1 MIKLLLFVVVIILL
15 FVLIRIIIRINDK
28 NNSNDNISN
37 NINTNDML
45 DEYELEE
52 LNNQDNIESFDQV
65 NISKVDYEKIR
76 NDEFNDQFF
85 NFQNR
90 LNGSSDNIDSSVDKV
105 NRFRN
110 SKFGFTN
117 ESAHGM
123 KIKDISDYFIKH

>member
-1 MIKLLLFVVVIILL
+1 MIKLLLLVVVIILL
-15 FVLIRIIIRINDK
+15 FILIRIIIRINNK
-28 NNSNDNISN
+28 NENNSE
-37 NINTNDML
+37 INSVDAEML

-52 LNNQDNIESFDQV
+52 LNDQDNIESFNEV

-85 NFQNR
+85 NFRNR
-90 LNGSSDNIDSSVDKV
+90 LNGSSDNIDSSVDKI

>member
-1 MIKLLLFVVVIILL
+1 MIKLLLLVVVIILL
-15 FVLIRIIIRINDK
+15 FVLIRIIIRINNK
-28 NNSNDNISN
+28 SENNSE
-37 NINTNDML
+37 INSVDAEML

-52 LNNQDNIESFDQV
+52 LNDQDNIESFNEV

-85 NFQNR
+85 NFRNR
-90 LNGSSDNIDSSVDKV
+90 LNGSSDNIDSSVDKI

-117 ESAHGM
+117 ESANGM

>member
-15 FVLIRIIIRINDK
+15 FVLIRIIIRINNK
-28 NNSNDNISN
+28 NENNSE
-37 NINTNDML
+37 INSVNAEML

-52 LNNQDNIESFDQV
+52 LNDQDNIESFNEV

-85 NFQNR
+85 NFRNR
-90 LNGSSDNIDSSVDKV
+90 LNGSSDNIDSSVDKI

-117 ESAHGM
+117 ENANGM

>member
-1 MIKLLLFVVVIILL
+1 MLKLLLFVVVIILL
-15 FVLIRIIIRINDK
+15 FVLIRIIIRINNK
-28 NNSNDNISN
+28 NENNSE
-37 NINTNDML
+37 INSVNAEML

-52 LNNQDNIESFDQV
+52 LNDQDNIESFNEV

-85 NFQNR
+85 NFRNR
-90 LNGSSDNIDSSVDKV
+90 LNGSSDNIDSSVDKI

-117 ESAHGM
+117 ESANGM

>member
-1 MIKLLLFVVVIILL
+1 MLKLLLLVVVIILL
-15 FVLIRIIIRINDK
+15 FVLIRIIIRINNK
-28 NNSNDNISN
+28 NENNSE
-37 NINTNDML
+37 INSVNAEML

-52 LNNQDNIESFDQV
+52 LNDQDNIESFNEV

-85 NFQNR
+85 NFRNR
-90 LNGSSDNIDSSVDKV
+90 LNGSSDNIDSSVDKI

-117 ESAHGM
+117 ESANGM

>member
-15 FVLIRIIIRINDK
+15 FVLIRIIVRINNK
-28 NNSNDNISN
+28 NENNSE
-37 NINTNDML
+37 INSVDAEML

-52 LNNQDNIESFDQV
+52 LNDQDNIESFNEV

-85 NFQNR
+85 NFRNR
-90 LNGSSDNIDSSVDKV
+90 LNGSSDNIDSSVDKI

>member
-28 NNSNDNISN
+28 NNSSDNI
-37 NINTNDML
+37 NDVNEML

-52 LNNQDNIESFDQV
+52 LNNQSNIESFNEV

-110 SKFGFTN
+110 SKFGLTN

>member
-1 MIKLLLFVVVIILL
+1 MIKLLLLVVVIILL
-15 FVLIRIIIRINDK
+15 FVLIRIIIRINNK
-28 NNSNDNISN
+28 NENNSE
-37 NINTNDML
+37 INSVNAEML

-52 LNNQDNIESFDQV
+52 LNDQDNIESFNEV

-85 NFQNR
+85 NFRNR
-90 LNGSSDNIDSSVDKV
+90 LNGSSDNIDSSVDKI

-117 ESAHGM
+117 ESANGM
-123 KIKDISDYFIKH
+123 KIKDISNYFIKH

>member
-1 MIKLLLFVVVIILL
+1 MIKLLLLVVVIILL
-15 FVLIRIIIRINDK
+15 FVLIRIIIRINNK
-28 NNSNDNISN
+28 NENNSE
-37 NINTNDML
+37 INSVDAEML

-52 LNNQDNIESFDQV
+52 LNDQDNIESFNEV
-65 NISKVDYEKIR
+65 PISKVDYEKIR

-85 NFQNR
+85 NFRNR
-90 LNGSSDNIDSSVDKV
+90 LNGSSDNIDSSVDKI

-117 ESAHGM
+117 ESANGM

>member
-15 FVLIRIIIRINDK
+15 FVLIRIIVRINNK
-28 NNSNDNISN
+28 NENNSE
-37 NINTNDML
+37 INSVDAEML

-52 LNNQDNIESFDQV
+52 LNNQDNIDSFNEV

-85 NFQNR
+85 NFRNR
-90 LNGSSDNIDSSVDKV
+90 LNGSSDNIDSSVDKI

-117 ESAHGM
+117 ESANGM

>member
-1 MIKLLLFVVVIILL
+1 MIKLLLLVVVIILL
-15 FVLIRIIIRINDK
+15 FVLIRIIIRINNK
-28 NNSNDNISN
+28 NENNSE
-37 NINTNDML
+37 INSVNAEML

-52 LNNQDNIESFDQV
+52 LNDQDNIESFNEV

-85 NFQNR
+85 NFRNR
-90 LNGSSDNIDSSVDKV
+90 LNGSSDNIDSSVDKI

-117 ESAHGM
+117 ESANGM
-123 KIKDISDYFIKH
+123 KIKDINDYFIKH

>member
-15 FVLIRIIIRINDK
+15 FVLIRIIIRINNK
-28 NNSNDNISN
+28 NENNSE
-37 NINTNDML
+37 INSVNAEML

-52 LNNQDNIESFDQV
+52 LNDQDNIESFNEV

-85 NFQNR
+85 NFRNR
-90 LNGSSDNIDSSVDKV
+90 LNGSSDNIDSSVDKI

-117 ESAHGM
+117 ESANGM
-123 KIKDISDYFIKH
+123 KIKDINDYFIKH

>member
-1 MIKLLLFVVVIILL
+1 MIKLLLLVVVIILL
-15 FVLIRIIIRINDK
+15 FVLIRIIIRINNK
-28 NNSNDNISN
+28 NENNSE
-37 NINTNDML
+37 INSVNAEML

-52 LNNQDNIESFDQV
+52 LNDQDNIESFNEV

-85 NFQNR
+85 NFRNR
-90 LNGSSDNIDSSVDKV
+90 LNSSSDNIDSSVDKI

-117 ESAHGM
+117 ESANGM
-123 KIKDISDYFIKH
+123 KIKDISDYFIKY

>member
-1 MIKLLLFVVVIILL
+1 MIKLLLLVVVIILL
-15 FVLIRIIIRINDK
+15 FVLIRIIIRINNK
-28 NNSNDNISN
+28 NENNSE
-37 NINTNDML
+37 INSVNAEML

-52 LNNQDNIESFDQV
+52 LNDQNNIESFNEV

-85 NFQNR
+85 NFRNR
-90 LNGSSDNIDSSVDKV
+90 LNGSSDNIDYSVDKI

-117 ESAHGM
+117 ESANGM

>member
-15 FVLIRIIIRINDK
+15 FVLIRIIIRINNK
-28 NNSNDNISN
+28 NENNSE
-37 NINTNDML
+37 INSVDAEML

-52 LNNQDNIESFDQV
+52 LNDQNNIESFNEV

-85 NFQNR
+85 NFRNR
-90 LNGSSDNIDSSVDKV
+90 LNGSSDNIDSSVDKI

-117 ESAHGM
+117 ESANGM

>member
-1 MIKLLLFVVVIILL
+1 MIKLLLLVVVIILL
-15 FVLIRIIIRINDK
+15 FVLIRIIIRINNK
-28 NNSNDNISN
+28 NENNSEIN
-37 NINTNDML
+37 NNVDAEML

-52 LNNQDNIESFDQV
+52 LNDQDNIESFNEV

-76 NDEFNDQFF
+76 NDQFF
-85 NFQNR
+85 NFRNR
-90 LNGSSDNIDSSVDKV
+90 LNGSSDNIDSSVDKI

-117 ESAHGM
+117 ESANGM

>member
-1 MIKLLLFVVVIILL
+1 MIKLLLLVVVIILL
-15 FVLIRIIIRINDK
+15 FVLIRIIIRINNK
-28 NNSNDNISN
+28 NENNSE
-37 NINTNDML
+37 INSVNAEML

-52 LNNQDNIESFDQV
+52 LNKQDNIESFNEV

-85 NFQNR
+85 NFRNR
-90 LNGSSDNIDSSVDKV
+90 LNGSSDNIDSSVDKI

-117 ESAHGM
+117 ESANGM

>member
-1 MIKLLLFVVVIILL
+1 MIKLLLLVVVIILL
-15 FVLIRIIIRINDK
+15 FVLIRIIIRINNK
-28 NNSNDNISN
+28 NENNSE
-37 NINTNDML
+37 INSVKAEML

-52 LNNQDNIESFDQV
+52 LNDQDNIESFNEV

-85 NFQNR
+85 NFRNR
-90 LNGSSDNIDSSVDKV
+90 LNGSSDNIDSSVDKI

>member
-1 MIKLLLFVVVIILL
+1 MIKLLLLVVVIILL
-15 FVLIRIIIRINDK
+15 FVLIRIIIRINNK
-28 NNSNDNISN
+28 NENNSE
-37 NINTNDML
+37 INSVNAEML

-52 LNNQDNIESFDQV
+52 LNDQNNIESFNEV

-85 NFQNR
+85 NFRNR
-90 LNGSSDNIDSSVDKV
+90 LNGSSDNIDSSVDKI

-117 ESAHGM
+117 ESANGM

>member
-15 FVLIRIIIRINDK
+15 FVLIRIIIRINNK
-28 NNSNDNISN
+28 NENNSE
-37 NINTNDML
+37 INSVNAEML

-52 LNNQDNIESFDQV
+52 LNDQDNIESFNEV

-85 NFQNR
+85 NFRNR
-90 LNGSSDNIDSSVDKV
+90 LNGSSDNIDSSVDKI

-117 ESAHGM
+117 ENAHGM
-123 KIKDISDYFIKH
+123 KIKDISDYFINH

>member
-1 MIKLLLFVVVIILL
+1 MIKLLLLVVVIILL
-15 FVLIRIIIRINDK
+15 FVLIRIIIRINNK
-28 NNSNDNISN
+28 NENNSE
-37 NINTNDML
+37 INSVNAEML

-52 LNNQDNIESFDQV
+52 LNDQDNIESFNEV

-85 NFQNR
+85 NFRNR
-90 LNGSSDNIDSSVDKV
+90 LNGSSDNIDSSVDKI

-117 ESAHGM
+117 ENAHGM
-123 KIKDISDYFIKH
+123 KIKDISDYFINH

>member
-15 FVLIRIIIRINDK
+15 FVLIRIIIRINNK
-28 NNSNDNISN
+28 NENNSE
-37 NINTNDML
+37 INSVNAEML

-52 LNNQDNIESFDQV
+52 LNDQDNIESFNEV

-85 NFQNR
+85 NFRNR
-90 LNGSSDNIDSSVDKV
+90 LNGSSDNIDSSVDKI

-117 ESAHGM
+117 ESANGM
-123 KIKDISDYFIKH
+123 KIKDISDYFISIK

>member
-1 MIKLLLFVVVIILL
+1 MIKLLLLVVVIILL
-15 FVLIRIIIRINDK
+15 FVLIRIIIRINNK
-28 NNSNDNISN
+28 NENNSE
-37 NINTNDML
+37 INSVNAEML

-52 LNNQDNIESFDQV
+52 LNNQDNIESFNEV

-85 NFQNR
+85 NFRNR
-90 LNGSSDNIDSSVDKV
+90 LNGSSDNIDSSVDKI

-117 ESAHGM
+117 ENANGM

>member
-1 MIKLLLFVVVIILL
+1 MIKLLLLVVVIILL
-15 FVLIRIIIRINDK
+15 FVLIRIIIRINNK
-28 NNSNDNISN
+28 NENNSE
-37 NINTNDML
+37 INSVDAEML

-52 LNNQDNIESFDQV
+52 LNDQNNIESFNEV

-85 NFQNR
+85 NFRNR
-90 LNGSSDNIDSSVDKV
+90 LNGSSDNIDSSVDKI

-117 ESAHGM
+117 ESANGM

>member
-15 FVLIRIIIRINDK
+15 FVLIRIIIRINNK
-28 NNSNDNISN
+28 NENNSE
-37 NINTNDML
+37 INSVDAEML

-52 LNNQDNIESFDQV
+52 LNDQDNIESFNEV

-85 NFQNR
+85 NFRNR
-90 LNGSSDNIDSSVDKV
+90 LNGSSDNIDSSVDKI

-117 ESAHGM
+117 ENANGM

>member
-1 MIKLLLFVVVIILL
+1 MIKLLLLVVVIILL
-15 FVLIRIIIRINDK
+15 FVLIRIIIRINNK
-28 NNSNDNISN
+28 NENNSE
-37 NINTNDML
+37 INSVKAEML

-52 LNNQDNIESFDQV
+52 LNDQDNIESFNEV

-85 NFQNR
+85 NFRNR
-90 LNGSSDNIDSSVDKV
+90 LNGSSDNIDSSVDKI

-117 ESAHGM
+117 ESANGM

>member
-1 MIKLLLFVVVIILL
+1 MIKLLLLVLVIILL
-15 FVLIRIIIRINDK
+15 FVLIRIIIRINNK
-28 NNSNDNISN
+28 NENNSE
-37 NINTNDML
+37 INSVDAEML

-52 LNNQDNIESFDQV
+52 LNDQDNIESFNEV

-85 NFQNR
+85 NFRNR
-90 LNGSSDNIDSSVDKV
+90 LNGSSDNIDSSVDKI

-117 ESAHGM
+117 ESDHGM

>member
-1 MIKLLLFVVVIILL
+1 MIKLLLLVVVIILL
-15 FVLIRIIIRINDK
+15 FVLIRIIIRINNK
-28 NNSNDNISN
+28 NENNSE
-37 NINTNDML
+37 INSVDAVML

-52 LNNQDNIESFDQV
+52 LNDHDNIESFNEV

-85 NFQNR
+85 NFRNR
-90 LNGSSDNIDSSVDKV
+90 LNGSSDNIDSSVDKI

-117 ESAHGM
+117 ESANGM

>member
-15 FVLIRIIIRINDK
+15 FVLIRIIIRINNK
-28 NNSNDNISN
+28 NENNSEIN
-37 NINTNDML
+37 NANTEIL

-52 LNNQDNIESFDQV
+52 LNDQDNIESFNEV

-85 NFQNR
+85 NFRNR
-90 LNGSSDNIDSSVDKV
+90 LNGSSDNIDSSVDKI

>member
-1 MIKLLLFVVVIILL
+1 MIKLLLLVVVIILL
-15 FVLIRIIIRINDK
+15 FVLIRIIIRINNK
-28 NNSNDNISN
+28 NENNSE
-37 NINTNDML
+37 INSVDAEIL

-52 LNNQDNIESFDQV
+52 LNDQDNIESFNEV

-85 NFQNR
+85 NFRNR
-90 LNGSSDNIDSSVDKV
+90 LNGSSDNIDSSVDKI

>member
-1 MIKLLLFVVVIILL
+1 MIKLLLFIITIILL

-28 NNSNDNISN
+28 TNSNDNIN
-37 NINTNDML
+37 NTNEML

-52 LNNQDNIESFDQV
+52 LNNQGNIESFNEV

-110 SKFGFTN
+110 SKFGLTN
-117 ESAHGM
+117 ESANGM

>member
-15 FVLIRIIIRINDK
+15 FVLIRIIIRINNK
-28 NNSNDNISN
+28 NENNSE
-37 NINTNDML
+37 INSSVNAEML

-52 LNNQDNIESFDQV
+52 LNDQDNIESFNEV

-85 NFQNR
+85 NFRNR
-90 LNGSSDNIDSSVDKV
+90 LNGSSDNIDSSVDKI

-117 ESAHGM
+117 ENANGM

>member
-15 FVLIRIIIRINDK
+15 FVLIRIIIRINNK
-28 NNSNDNISN
+28 NENNSE
-37 NINTNDML
+37 INSSVNAEML
-45 DEYELEE
+45 DEYELE
-52 LNNQDNIESFDQV
+52 LNNQDNIESFNEV

-85 NFQNR
+85 NFRNR
-90 LNGSSDNIDSSVDKV
+90 LNGSSDNIDSSVDKI

-117 ESAHGM
+117 ENANGM

>member
-15 FVLIRIIIRINDK
+15 FVLIRIIIKINDK
-28 NNSNDNISN
+28 TNSNDNIN
-37 NINTNDML
+37 NANEML

-52 LNNQDNIESFDQV
+52 LNNQGNIESFNEV

-90 LNGSSDNIDSSVDKV
+90 LNGSSDNIDSSVDKI

-117 ESAHGM
+117 ESANGM

>member
-15 FVLIRIIIRINDK
+15 FVLIRIIIRINNK
-28 NNSNDNISN
+28 NENNSE
-37 NINTNDML
+37 INSVDAEML

-52 LNNQDNIESFDQV
+52 LNDQDNIESFNEV

-85 NFQNR
+85 NFRNR
-90 LNGSSDNIDSSVDKV
+90 LNGSSDNIDSSVDKI

-117 ESAHGM
+117 ESANGM
-123 KIKDISDYFIKH
+123 KIKDISDYFIKN

>member
-1 MIKLLLFVVVIILL
+1 MIKLLLLVVVIILL
-15 FVLIRIIIRINDK
+15 FVLIRIIIRINNK
-28 NNSNDNISN
+28 NENNSE
-37 NINTNDML
+37 INSVKAEML

-52 LNNQDNIESFDQV
+52 LNNQGNIESFNEV

-85 NFQNR
+85 NFRNR
-90 LNGSSDNIDSSVDKV
+90 LNGSSDNIDSSVDKI

>member
-1 MIKLLLFVVVIILL
+1 MLKLLLLVVVIILL
-15 FVLIRIIIRINDK
+15 FVLIRIIIRINNK
-28 NNSNDNISN
+28 NENNSE
-37 NINTNDML
+37 INSVKAEML

-52 LNNQDNIESFDQV
+52 LNDQDNIESFNEV

-85 NFQNR
+85 NFRNR
-90 LNGSSDNIDSSVDKV
+90 LNGSSDNIDSSVDKI

-117 ESAHGM
+117 ESANGM

>member
-1 MIKLLLFVVVIILL
+1 MIKLLLLVVVIILL
-15 FVLIRIIIRINDK
+15 FVLIRIIIRINNK
-28 NNSNDNISN
+28 NENNSE
-37 NINTNDML
+37 INSVKAEML

-52 LNNQDNIESFDQV
+52 LNNQGNIESFNEV

-85 NFQNR
+85 NFRNR
-90 LNGSSDNIDSSVDKV
+90 LNGSSDNIDSSVDKI

-117 ESAHGM
+117 ESANGM